1 MGQLRFQ
8 CGAKK
13 RTRKLPRC
21 VSVTYMRCM
30 AFALMMFAVSPVL
43 AQDSAPG
50 PFASFD
56 RASEA
61 VLADPHDLAIGP
73 DGRLYVA
80 DKFGA
85 RIAVLDAETL
95 ELIEMLGEGYLP
107 GVHDIS
113 FGADGKIAVAVT
125 GASAVAL
132 YDSIADLDAPP
143 TQSISASRTEGAL
156 LHSNGDLYAM
166 EGGSGVIS
174 RARGT
179 EVIKQTAG
187 HVGAH
192 DLAEA
197 PDGSIW
203 VADNFARKLF
213 RYSEELEYL
222 QVIDAP
228 KFGFIG
234 PRYLDVTQTG
244 LLVVADQDAHR
255 ILLID
260 PAQDGGT
267 LLGVIGDG
275 SPGMGPG
282 KFDDPEGVAVDG
294 PHYYFSDSD
303 NNRIVRYT
311 VILN

>member
-1 MGQLRFQ
+1 MRVLALL
-8 CGAKK
+8 CL
-13 RTRKLPRC
+13 TTLP
-21 VSVTYMRCM
+21 
-30 AFALMMFAVSPVL
+30 AFA
-43 AQDSAPG
+43 QDAG

-56 RASEA
+56 KASEA

-85 RIAVLDAETL
+85 RIAVMDAETL
-95 ELIEMLGEGYLP
+95 ELIEFLGEGYLP

-113 FGADGKIAVAVT
+113 FGLDGKIAVAVT
-125 GASAVAL
+125 GTGAVAL
-132 YDSIADLDAPP
+132 YGSLEEMQMPPSIGVSAP
-143 TQSISASRTEGAL
+143 RTEGAL

-166 EGGSGVIS
+166 ASGNGILARFRDLEFLNGREG
-174 RARGT
+174 
-179 EVIKQTAG
+179 
-187 HVGAH
+187 HFGAH
-192 DLAEA
+192 DVAEA

-203 VADNFARKLF
+203 VADNRARRLV
-213 RYSEELEYL
+213 RYSPDLELL
-222 QVIDAP
+222 QTLEDP

-255 ILLID
+255 VLLID
-260 PAQDGGT
+260 PAQDGGA

-275 SPGMGPG
+275 SPGMGPN
-282 KFDDPEGVAVDG
+282 KFDDPEGVTVDG
-294 PHYYFSDSD
+294 PYYYFSDSD